1 MILLLR
7 IQEID
12 LTEDITKIMNEIAL
26 NARIA
31 NEKLAIASSEE
42 KNGALN
48 IMAEKIENNA
58 KHILSENKKD
68 IQIAKSNSLSE
79 AMIDRLSID
88 DTDIKNIASSIRGIA
103 KLDDPVGKI
112 LGSWDRPNGLHIK
125 KISIPIGVIGIIYES
140 RPNVTA
146 DAASLCLKSGNASIL
161 RSGSDSYFSSYA
173 IYETI
178 QEGLKNT
185 SIDSKSIQL
194 VPSKDRDA
202 VGLMLGGLDSSID
215 VIVPRGGKSLVSR
228 VQSEAK
234 IPVFGHLEG
243 ICHVY
248 INEKADIKKAIDV
261 TVNAKMRRTSICG
274 AAETLLIDKSIYKE
288 YLPKILSKLSS
299 LGCEIRGDI
308 HIKDVFP
315 QTENISDSD
324 WATEYLDAI
333 ISVKIVNNIDEAIL
347 HIKRYGTGH
356 TEAIISEDKK
366 IAEYFFNQVNSS
378 ILLLNASTQF
388 ADGGEFGFGA
398 EIGISTG
405 KMHAR
410 GPIGL
415 DQLTTFKYTVYGS
428 GQTRP

>member
-1 MILLLR
+1 M
-7 IQEID
+7 
-12 LTEDITKIMNEIAL
+12 TKDIKKIMEEIGRNSKVAYERLSTASNEEKNDAL
-26 NARIA
+26 HLIA
-31 NEKLAIASSEE
+31 NE
-42 KNGALN
+42 
-48 IMAEKIENNA
+48 IENNEE
-58 KHILSENKKD
+58 HILSENKKD
-68 IQIAKSNSLSE
+68 IQIARSNNLSE
-79 AMIDRLSID
+79 AMIDRLSLND
-88 DTDIKNIASSIRGIA
+88 LGIKNIASSMRDIA
-103 KLDDPVGKI
+103 KLNDPVGNE
-112 LGSWDRPNGLHIK
+112 LESWDRPNGLHIK
-125 KISIPIGVIGIIYES
+125 KVSIPIGVIGIIYES

-173 IYETI
+173 IYESVK
-178 QEGLKNT
+178 EGLNKT
-185 SIDSKSIQL
+185 SLDSNSIQL
-194 VPSKDRDA
+194 VPTKDRDA
-202 VGLMLGGLDSSID
+202 VGLMLEGLNSNID
-215 VIVPRGGKSLVSR
+215 IIVPRGGKSLVSR
-228 VQSEAK
+228 VQTEAK

-248 INEKADIKKAIDV
+248 VNEKADITKAIDV

-288 YLPKILSKLSS
+288 YLPRILSELSS
-299 LGCEIRGDI
+299 MGCEIRGNAQ
-308 HIKDVFP
+308 IKDIFL
-315 QTENISDSD
+315 QTENVSESD

-333 ISVKIVNNIDEAIL
+333 ISVKVVKGIDEAIS
-347 HIKRYGTGH
+347 HIKEYGTGH
-356 TEAIISEDKK
+356 TEAIITEDNK

-378 ILLLNASTQF
+378 IILLNASTQF

-415 DQLTTFKYTVYGS
+415 EQLTTFKYTVYGN

>member
-248 INEKADIKKAIDV
+248 INEKADIEKAIDV

>member
-1 MILLLR
+1 M
-7 IQEID
+7 
-12 LTEDITKIMNEIAL
+12 TKDIKKIMEEIGRNSKLAYERLSTASNEEKNDAL
-26 NARIA
+26 HLIA
-31 NEKLAIASSEE
+31 NE
-42 KNGALN
+42 
-48 IMAEKIENNA
+48 IENNEE
-58 KHILSENKKD
+58 HILSENKKD
-68 IQIAKSNSLSE
+68 IQIARSSNLSE
-79 AMIDRLSID
+79 AMIDRLSLD
-88 DTDIKNIASSIRGIA
+88 DLGIKNIASSMRDIA
-103 KLDDPVGKI
+103 KLNDPVGNE
-112 LGSWDRPNGLHIK
+112 LDSWDRPNGLHIK
-125 KISIPIGVIGIIYES
+125 KVSIPIGVIGIIYES

-173 IYETI
+173 IYESI
-178 QEGLKNT
+178 KEGLNKT
-185 SIDSKSIQL
+185 SLDSNSIQL
-194 VPSKDRDA
+194 VPTKDRDA
-202 VGLMLGGLDSSID
+202 VGLMLEGLNSNID
-215 VIVPRGGKSLVSR
+215 IIVPRGGKSLVSR
-228 VQSEAK
+228 VQTEAK

-248 INEKADIKKAIDV
+248 VNEKADITKAIDV

-288 YLPKILSKLSS
+288 YLPRILSELSS
-299 LGCEIRGDI
+299 MGCEIRGNAQ
-308 HIKDVFP
+308 IKDIFL
-315 QTENISDSD
+315 QTENVSESD

-333 ISVKIVNNIDEAIL
+333 ISVKVVKGIDEAIS
-347 HIKRYGTGH
+347 HIKEYGTGH
-356 TEAIISEDKK
+356 TEAIITEDNK

-378 ILLLNASTQF
+378 IILLNASTQF

-415 DQLTTFKYTVYGS
+415 EQLTTFKYTVYGN

>member
-1 MILLLR
+1 ME
-7 IQEID
+7 EIGSNSKVAYER
-12 LTEDITKIMNEIAL
+12 LSTASNEEKNDAL
-26 NARIA
+26 HLIA
-31 NEKLAIASSEE
+31 NEIDNNEE
-42 KNGALN
+42 Y
-48 IMAEKIENNA
+48 
-58 KHILSENKKD
+58 ILSENKKD
-68 IQIAKSNSLSE
+68 IQIAKSKNLSE
-79 AMIDRLSID
+79 AMIDRLSLND
-88 DTDIKNIASSIRGIA
+88 LGIKNIASSTRDIA
-103 KLDDPVGKI
+103 KLNDPVGNE
-112 LGSWDRPNGLHIK
+112 LESWDRPNGLHIK
-125 KISIPIGVIGIIYES
+125 KVSIPIGVIGIIYES

-173 IYETI
+173 IYESI
-178 QEGLKNT
+178 KEGLNKT
-185 SIDSKSIQL
+185 SLDSNSIQL
-194 VPSKDRDA
+194 VPTKDRDA
-202 VGLMLGGLDSSID
+202 VGLMLEGLNSNID
-215 VIVPRGGKSLVSR
+215 IIVPRGGKSLVSR
-228 VQSEAK
+228 VQTEAK

-248 INEKADIKKAIDV
+248 VNEKADITKAIDV
-261 TVNAKMRRTSICG
+261 TFNAKMRRTSICG

-299 LGCEIRGDI
+299 MGCEIRGNAQ
-308 HIKDVFP
+308 IKDIFP
-315 QTENISDSD
+315 QTENVSESD

-333 ISVKIVNNIDEAIL
+333 ISVKVVKDIDQAIS
-347 HIKRYGTGH
+347 HIKEYGTGH
-356 TEAIISEDKK
+356 TEAIITEDGK

-378 ILLLNASTQF
+378 IILLNASTQF

-415 DQLTTFKYTVYGS
+415 EQLTTFKYTVYGN

>member
-1 MILLLR
+1 
-7 IQEID
+7 
-12 LTEDITKIMNEIAL
+12 LTEDIKKIMEEIGSNSKVAYERLSTASNEEKNDAL
-26 NARIA
+26 HLIA
-31 NEKLAIASSEE
+31 NE
-42 KNGALN
+42 
-48 IMAEKIENNA
+48 IENNEEY
-58 KHILSENKKD
+58 ILSENKKD
-68 IQIAKSNSLSE
+68 IQIAKSNNLSE
-79 AMIDRLSID
+79 AMIDRLSLND
-88 DTDIKNIASSIRGIA
+88 LGIKNIASSTRDIA
-103 KLDDPVGKI
+103 KLNDPVGNE
-112 LGSWDRPNGLHIK
+112 LESWDRPNGLHIK
-125 KISIPIGVIGIIYES
+125 KVSIPIGVIGIIYES

-173 IYETI
+173 IYESI
-178 QEGLKNT
+178 KEGLNKT
-185 SIDSKSIQL
+185 SLDSNSIQL
-194 VPSKDRDA
+194 VPTKDRDA
-202 VGLMLGGLDSSID
+202 VGLMLEGLNSNID
-215 VIVPRGGKSLVSR
+215 IIVPRGGKSLVSR
-228 VQSEAK
+228 VQTEAK

-248 INEKADIKKAIDV
+248 VNEEADITKAIDV

-299 LGCEIRGDI
+299 MGCEIRGNAQ
-308 HIKDVFP
+308 IKDIFP
-315 QTENISDSD
+315 QTENVSESD

-333 ISVKIVNNIDEAIL
+333 ISVKVVKDIDQAIS
-347 HIKRYGTGH
+347 HIKEYGTGH
-356 TEAIISEDKK
+356 TEAIITEDGK

-378 ILLLNASTQF
+378 IILLNASTQF

-415 DQLTTFKYTVYGS
+415 EQLTTFKYTVYGN

>member
-1 MILLLR
+1 MTLLLR

-31 NEKLAIASSEE
+31 NERLATASNEE
-42 KNGALN
+42 KNVALN

-68 IQIAKSNSLSE
+68 IQIAKSNSLSK

-248 INEKADIKKAIDV
+248 INEKADIEKAIDV

-308 HIKDVFP
+308 HVKDVFP

-333 ISVKIVNNIDEAIL
+333 ISVKIVNNIDEAIS

-378 ILLLNASTQF
+378 IILLNASTQF

-415 DQLTTFKYTVYGS
+415 DQLTTFKYTVYGN

>member
-1 MILLLR
+1 MA
-7 IQEID
+7 
-12 LTEDITKIMNEIAL
+12 EDIKKIMEEIGS
-26 NARIA
+26 NAKVAYER
-31 NEKLAIASSEE
+31 LSTASNEE
-42 KNGALN
+42 KNDALHL
-48 IMAEKIENNA
+48 MANEIENNEEY
-58 KHILSENKKD
+58 ILSENKKD
-68 IQIAKSNSLSE
+68 IQIARSNNLSE
-79 AMIDRLSID
+79 AMIDRLSLND
-88 DTDIKNIASSIRGIA
+88 LGIKNIASSMRDIA
-103 KLDDPVGKI
+103 KLNDPVGNE
-112 LGSWDRPNGLHIK
+112 LESWDRPNGLHIK

-173 IYETI
+173 IYESI
-178 QEGLKNT
+178 KEGLNKT
-185 SIDSKSIQL
+185 SLDSNSIQL
-194 VPSKDRDA
+194 VPTKDRDA
-202 VGLMLGGLDSSID
+202 VGLMLEGLNSNID

-228 VQSEAK
+228 VQTEAK

-248 INEKADIKKAIDV
+248 VNEKADITKAIDV

-288 YLPKILSKLSS
+288 YLPRILSKLSS
-299 LGCEIRGDI
+299 VGCEIRGNAQ
-308 HIKDVFP
+308 IKDIFP
-315 QTENISDSD
+315 QTEHVSDSD

-333 ISVKIVNNIDEAIL
+333 ISVKVVKGIDEAIS
-347 HIKRYGTGH
+347 HIKEYGTGH
-356 TEAIISEDKK
+356 TEAIITDDDK

-378 ILLLNASTQF
+378 IILLNASTQF

-415 DQLTTFKYTVYGS
+415 EQLTTFKYTVYGN

>member
-1 MILLLR
+1 
-7 IQEID
+7 
-12 LTEDITKIMNEIAL
+12 
-26 NARIA
+26 
-31 NEKLAIASSEE
+31 
-42 KNGALN
+42 
-48 IMAEKIENNA
+48 
-58 KHILSENKKD
+58 
-68 IQIAKSNSLSE
+68 
-79 AMIDRLSID
+79 
-88 DTDIKNIASSIRGIA
+88 
-103 KLDDPVGKI
+103 
-112 LGSWDRPNGLHIK
+112 
-125 KISIPIGVIGIIYES
+125 
-140 RPNVTA
+140 
-146 DAASLCLKSGNASIL
+146 
-161 RSGSDSYFSSYA
+161 
-173 IYETI
+173 
-178 QEGLKNT
+178 
-185 SIDSKSIQL
+185 
-194 VPSKDRDA
+194 
-202 VGLMLGGLDSSID
+202 
-215 VIVPRGGKSLVSR
+215 
-228 VQSEAK
+228 
-234 IPVFGHLEG
+234 
-243 ICHVY
+243 
-248 INEKADIKKAIDV
+248 
-261 TVNAKMRRTSICG
+261 MRRTSICG

-333 ISVKIVNNIDEAIL
+333 ISVKIVNNIDEAIS

>member
-1 MILLLR
+1 M
-7 IQEID
+7 
-12 LTEDITKIMNEIAL
+12 TEDITKIMNEIAL

-42 KNGALN
+42 KNDALN
-48 IMAEKIENNA
+48 VMAEQIENNA

-125 KISIPIGVIGIIYES
+125 RISIPIGVIGIIYES

-173 IYETI
+173 IYEAI

-248 INEKADIKKAIDV
+248 INEKADIKKAMDV

-308 HIKDVFP
+308 QIKDVFP
-315 QTENISDSD
+315 NTENISDSD

-333 ISVKIVNNIDEAIL
+333 ISVKIVNNIDEAIS

-366 IAEYFFNQVNSS
+366 VAEYFFNQVNSS